1 MIKTKLAS
9 LALLVSLLFS
19 STMSLAADPYMTR
32 GESAAILANA
42 ADDYNSGVTTSDII
56 KGYEDGSLREEESVT
71 RAEFLV
77 MLDRAFGGLP
87 TPVGHNARV
96 AIPAEEFTDV
106 PEWAKT
112 ELSDVFDAGII
123 AGTGDGHFLPDEP
136 VTKDQAQLFIERV
149 YSLFGTNLK
158 DDFYASVN
166 KDALESMEPLPGLTM
181 GGTLYDLNEKATGQI
196 KEIIE
201 EITSKEH
208 EYGTPEQ
215 KLSDMYQSMTAV
227 GKDDNA
233 GTEPLNKYLDMI
245 DGAATATE
253 LIKVNAELSEE
264 ICFAPLMDFSV
275 VTDMKDSTKHAASF
289 DVPETSFTKE
299 FYEDSNSAQ
308 MQIFTDHMSNLLMLV
323 GEDEQSAAEGARLY
337 FEFEKTLANAA
348 MNREDYS
355 DVAKAYNLFTM
366 DELKSMFSG
375 LELDMVYSASHLE
388 PTDRIVVTDVGLTR
402 ALAEY
407 IKDENLGS
415 LKAYMKIQLLLRY
428 GSTVSRDFETVSK
441 EFSEK
446 LLGTDTSVSDEDMY
460 TMQLQGAMP
469 EYIGKLYS
477 ERFFS
482 EEAKQDVTKMAMEIV
497 DFYKE
502 RIGALTWMSDTTKAA
517 ALKKLDTLMIKVGYP
532 DSFACPADQA
542 EIVSPENGGSYFDNT
557 VRLKKAEKDYNAKLL
572 YEPVDKSEWALEPFT
587 VNAYYT
593 ATSNDITF
601 PAAILQA
608 PLYDVNASFEENL
621 GGIGFIIAHEITHA
635 FDNNGAKFD
644 ENGNAADWWTP
655 EDYNTFNELCADMIA
670 FYDGGEG
677 IPGIPMNG
685 TLTLSENIADQG
697 AVQCITEIESRRES
711 PDFKTLYTSFAKCMA
726 ATTTRAY
733 AQYAATFDYHSDAK
747 LRVNRCV
754 VNCPEFYEAFGIT
767 ENDGMWVAPENRVRV
782 W

>member
-1 MIKTKLAS
+1 
-9 LALLVSLLFS
+9 
-19 STMSLAADPYMTR
+19 
-32 GESAAILANA
+32 
-42 ADDYNSGVTTSDII
+42 
-56 KGYEDGSLREEESVT
+56 
-71 RAEFLV
+71 
-77 MLDRAFGGLP
+77 
-87 TPVGHNARV
+87 
-96 AIPAEEFTDV
+96 
-106 PEWAKT
+106 
-112 ELSDVFDAGII
+112 
-123 AGTGDGHFLPDEP
+123 
-136 VTKDQAQLFIERV
+136 
-149 YSLFGTNLK
+149 
-158 DDFYASVN
+158 
-166 KDALESMEPLPGLTM
+166 
-181 GGTLYDLNEKATGQI
+181 
-196 KEIIE
+196 
-201 EITSKEH
+201 
-208 EYGTPEQ
+208 
-215 KLSDMYQSMTAV
+215 
-227 GKDDNA
+227 
-233 GTEPLNKYLDMI
+233 
-245 DGAATATE
+245 
-253 LIKVNAELSEE
+253 
-264 ICFAPLMDFSV
+264 
-275 VTDMKDSTKHAASF
+275 
-289 DVPETSFTKE
+289 
-299 FYEDSNSAQ
+299 
-308 MQIFTDHMSNLLMLV
+308 
-323 GEDEQSAAEGARLY
+323 
-337 FEFEKTLANAA
+337 
-348 MNREDYS
+348 
-355 DVAKAYNLFTM
+355 
-366 DELKSMFSG
+366 
-375 LELDMVYSASHLE
+375 
-388 PTDRIVVTDVGLTR
+388 
-402 ALAEY
+402 
-407 IKDENLGS
+407 
-415 LKAYMKIQLLLRY
+415 
-428 GSTVSRDFETVSK
+428 
-441 EFSEK
+441 
-446 LLGTDTSVSDEDMY
+446 
-460 TMQLQGAMP
+460 
-469 EYIGKLYS
+469 
-477 ERFFS
+477 
-482 EEAKQDVTKMAMEIV
+482 MEIV

-655 EDYNTFNELCADMIA
+655 EDYNTFNDLCADMIA
-670 FYDGGEG
+670 FYDGYEG

-747 LRVNRCV
+747 LRVNKCV